1 MADERATALIKGRV
15 QGVYFRAYTRDMA
28 RDLGLT
34 GFVRNLPLMRVEAV
48 FEGPRDLIEKALEW
62 CHQGSPN
69 AQVTEVQVSWDEA
82 RGDMAGFEIR
92 Y

>member
-1 MADERATALIKGRV
+1 MADKAVRVLISGRV

-28 RDLGLT
+28 RPLGLK
-34 GFVRNLPLMRVEAV
+34 GYVRNLPDGRVEAV
-48 FEGPRDLIEKALEW
+48 FQGPEDKIDQAVAW

-69 AQVTEVQVSWDEA
+69 ARVDAVEVETITPQEVYAD
-82 RGDMAGFEIR
+82 FQIR